1 MRQFRGRFHTS
12 TVPCYI
18 ALGQCGKPG
27 ELDYTIHNTLY
38 LEVHCPAVRPQL
50 AVISDNGKT
59 ELDFG
64 PVSIGQSVIKS
75 LTIQNIS
82 DKPIDV
88 SEASRSDMF
97 FFRI

>member
-1 MRQFRGRFHTS
+1 MRQFKGRFKST

-18 ALGQCGKPG
+18 ALGQCSKPG
-27 ELDYTIHNTLY
+27 ELDYSIHNTLY

-50 AVISDNGKT
+50 AVISDSGKT

-82 DKPIDV
+82 EKPIDV
-88 SEASRSDMF
+88 SVSWMCIELL
-97 FFRI
+97 